1 MFVEAIE
8 SILRDACTSAAVRSI
23 EDGGNPRGLWDAIA
37 DAGFLEL
44 LLPEQDGGAGL
55 TLPGL
60 APVLIAMGRHPLP
73 VPLAQSVAARALLRR
88 AGLAIP
94 QGMITLA
101 QAGVRE
107 ADGGVV
113 CPVTPYGALAD
124 HVVLSLDG
132 GLLLLDAGAA
142 SREATGVHRDQAAT
156 LRWPARAVPEPVPAP
171 GADVGA
177 WGAALHAALSAGA
190 ARRVFDLTLQF
201 CNDRTQFGR
210 AIGKFQA
217 VQHQL
222 SVMAELVAAS
232 HIAAQIAFAGD
243 GDQPDRIAAAV
254 AKART
259 SEAAA
264 AIAATAHGLHGA
276 IGITE
281 EYDLQLL
288 TRRLHQWRMF
298 HGSETFW
305 DRVVGVACLAHG
317 QGTVVDFIRAVTDGP
332 TP

>member
-8 SILRDACTSAAVRSI
+8 SILQDACTPAAVRAV
-23 EDGGNPRGLWDAIA
+23 EGGADPRGLWATIE

-44 LLPEQDGGAGL
+44 LVPEQSSGAGL
-55 TLPGL
+55 TLSEL

-88 AGLAIP
+88 AGLGVP
-94 QGMITLA
+94 NGMITLA
-101 QAGVRE
+101 QAGMRE

-113 CPVTPYGALAD
+113 CPVTPYGAIAD
-124 HVVLSLDG
+124 HVVLGLDG
-132 GLLLLDAGAA
+132 KLLLLDAGAA
-142 SREATGVHRDQAAT
+142 SRVATGVHRDQAAT
-156 LRWPARAVPEPVPAP
+156 LRWPAQAVPEPVAAP

-177 WGAALHAALSAGA
+177 WGAALHAALIAGA
-190 ARRVFDLTLQF
+190 ARRVFDLTLQY

-222 SVMAELVAAS
+222 SVMAELVAAC
-232 HIAAQIAFAGD
+232 HIAGQVGFAGD
-243 GDQPDRIAAAV
+243 GDQPDRIAAAI

-264 AIAATAHGLHGA
+264 TIAATAHALHGA

-288 TRRLHQWRMF
+288 TRRLHQWRMA
-298 HGSETFW
+298 HGSEAFW
-305 DRVVGVACLAHG
+305 EPVVGAACLASG
-317 QGTVVDFIRAVTDGP
+317 QDTVVDFIRMTIDAT
-332 TP
+332 

>member
-8 SILRDACTSAAVRSI
+8 SILQDACTPAAVRAV
-23 EDGGNPRGLWDAIA
+23 EGGADPRGLWATIE
-37 DAGFLEL
+37 DAGFLDL
-44 LLPEQDGGAGL
+44 LVPEQSGGAGL
-55 TLPGL
+55 TLSEL

-88 AGLAIP
+88 AGLGVP
-94 QGMITLA
+94 NGMITLA
-101 QAGVRE
+101 QAGMRE

-113 CPVTPYGALAD
+113 CSVTPYGAIAD
-124 HVVLSLDG
+124 HMVLGLDG
-132 GLLLLDAGAA
+132 ELLLLDAGAA
-142 SREATGVHRDQAAT
+142 SRVATGVHRDQAAT
-156 LRWPARAVPEPVPAP
+156 LRWPAQAVPEPVAAP

-177 WGAALHAALSAGA
+177 WGAALHAALIAGA
-190 ARRVFDLTLQF
+190 ARRVFDLTLQY

-222 SVMAELVAAS
+222 SVMAELVAAC
-232 HIAAQIAFAGD
+232 HIAAQIGLSD
-243 GDQPDRIAAAV
+243 DRDQPDRIAAAI

-264 AIAATAHGLHGA
+264 TIAATAHALHGA

-288 TRRLHQWRMF
+288 TRRLHQWRMA
-298 HGSETFW
+298 HGSEAFW
-305 DRVVGVACLAHG
+305 EPVVGAACLASG
-317 QGTVVDFIRAVTDGP
+317 QDTVVDFIRMTIDAT
-332 TP
+332 

>member
-8 SILRDACTSAAVRSI
+8 SILQDACTPAAVRAV
-23 EDGGNPRGLWDAIA
+23 EGGADPRGLWATIE

-44 LLPEQDGGAGL
+44 LVPEQSGGAGL
-55 TLPGL
+55 TLSEL

-88 AGLAIP
+88 AGLGVP
-94 QGMITLA
+94 NGMITLA
-101 QAGVRE
+101 QAGMRE

-113 CPVTPYGALAD
+113 CPVTPYGAIAD
-124 HVVLSLDG
+124 HVVLGLDG
-132 GLLLLDAGAA
+132 KLLLLDAGAA
-142 SREATGVHRDQAAT
+142 SRVATGVHRDQAAT
-156 LRWPARAVPEPVPAP
+156 LRWPAQAVPEPVAAP

-177 WGAALHAALSAGA
+177 WGAALHAALIAGA
-190 ARRVFDLTLQF
+190 ARRVFDLTLQY

-222 SVMAELVAAS
+222 SVMAELVAAC
-232 HIAAQIAFAGD
+232 HIAGQVGLAGD
-243 GDQPDRIAAAV
+243 GDQPDRIAAAI

-264 AIAATAHGLHGA
+264 TIAATAHALHGA

-288 TRRLHQWRMF
+288 TRRLHQWRMA
-298 HGSETFW
+298 HGSEAFW
-305 DRVVGVACLAHG
+305 EPVVGAACLASAH
-317 QGTVVDFIRAVTDGP
+317 TAVDFIRAVTDSRAP
-332 TP
+332 

>member
-8 SILRDACTSAAVRSI
+8 SILQDACTSAAVRAI
-23 EDGGNPRGLWDAIA
+23 EDGGSPGGLWDTIA

-55 TLPGL
+55 TLPEL

-73 VPLAQSVAARALLRR
+73 VPLAQAVAARALLRR
-88 AGLAIP
+88 AGLTVPA
-94 QGMITLA
+94 GLITLA

-107 ADGGVV
+107 DDGGLV
-113 CPVTPYGALAD
+113 CPMTPYGAIAD
-124 HVVLSLDG
+124 HVVLGLDG
-132 GLLLLDAGAA
+132 GLVLLDGGAA
-142 SREATGVHRDQAAT
+142 SRVATGVHRDQAAT
-156 LRWPARAVPEPVPAP
+156 LRWPAQAVPEPSAAA

-177 WGAALHAALSAGA
+177 WGAALHAALIAGA

-232 HIAAQIAFAGD
+232 QIAAQIAFAGE

-264 AIAATAHGLHGA
+264 SIAAIAHALHGA

-288 TRRLHQWRMF
+288 TRRLHQWRMA
-298 HGSETFW
+298 HGSEAFW
-305 DRVVGVACLAHG
+305 EPVVGAAWLAPGHA
-317 QGTVVDFIRAVTDGP
+317 TVVDFIRGVTDCP
-332 TP
+332 AR

>member
-8 SILRDACTSAAVRSI
+8 LILQDACTSAAVRAI
-23 EDGGNPRGLWDAIA
+23 EDGGSPRGLWDAIA
-37 DAGFLEL
+37 DAGFVEL
-44 LLPEQDGGAGL
+44 LVPEQDGGAGL
-55 TLPGL
+55 ALSEL

-73 VPLAQSVAARALLRR
+73 VPLAQSVVARALLRR
-88 AGLAIP
+88 AGLAVP
-94 QGMITLA
+94 PGMITLA

-113 CPVTPYGALAD
+113 CPITPYGAIAD
-124 HVVLSLDG
+124 HVVLGLDD

-142 SREATGVHRDQAAT
+142 SRIATGVHRDQAAT
-156 LRWPARAVPEPVPAP
+156 LRWPAQSVPEPVPAS

-177 WGAALHAALSAGA
+177 WGAALHAALIAGA
-190 ARRVFDLTLQF
+190 ARRVFDLTLQY

-243 GDQPDRIAAAV
+243 GDQPDRVAAAV

-264 AIAATAHGLHGA
+264 SIAATAHALHGA

-288 TRRLHQWRMF
+288 SRRLHQWRMA
-298 HGSETFW
+298 HGSEAFW
-305 DRVVGVACLAHG
+305 EPVVGAACLASGHA
-317 QGTVVDFIRAVTDGP
+317 TVVDFIRAVTDCP
-332 TP
+332 AH

>member
-8 SILRDACTSAAVRSI
+8 SILQDACTPTVVRAI
-23 EDGGNPRGLWDAIA
+23 EGGADPRGLWATIE

-44 LLPEQDGGAGL
+44 LVPEQSGGAGL
-55 TLPGL
+55 TLSEL
-60 APVLIAMGRHPLP
+60 APVLIAMGRQPLP

-88 AGLAIP
+88 ARLGVP
-94 QGMITLA
+94 NGMITLA
-101 QAGVRE
+101 QAGMRE

-113 CPVTPYGALAD
+113 CPVTPYGAIAD
-124 HVVLSLDG
+124 HVVLGLDG
-132 GLLLLDAGAA
+132 KVLLLDAGAA
-142 SREATGVHRDQAAT
+142 SRVATGVHRDQAAT
-156 LRWPARAVPEPVPAP
+156 LRWPAQAVPEPVAAP

-177 WGAALHAALSAGA
+177 WGAALHAALIAGA
-190 ARRVFDLTLQF
+190 ARRVFDLTLQY

-222 SVMAELVAAS
+222 SVMAELVAAC
-232 HIAAQIAFAGD
+232 HIAAQIGLSGD
-243 GDQPDRIAAAV
+243 GDQPDRLPAAIA
-254 AKART
+254 KSRT

-264 AIAATAHGLHGA
+264 AIAATAHALHGA

-288 TRRLHQWRMF
+288 TRRLHQWRMA
-298 HGSETFW
+298 HGSEAFW
-305 DRVVGVACLAHG
+305 QPVVGAACLASAHA
-317 QGTVVDFIRAVTDGP
+317 TVDFIRAVTDSRAP
-332 TP
+332 